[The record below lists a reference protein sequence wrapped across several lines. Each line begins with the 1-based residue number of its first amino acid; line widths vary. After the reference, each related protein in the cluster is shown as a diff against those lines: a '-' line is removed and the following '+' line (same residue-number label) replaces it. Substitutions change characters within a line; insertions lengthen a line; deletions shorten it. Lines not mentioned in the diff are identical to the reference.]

1 MEPTLH
7 PVPTNDAE
15 GKSGAQASR
24 PQGSRA
30 RRGRPWPKG
39 ARLPS
44 APAAVQTFVSGEA
57 AKGPA
62 HDAVYHQ
69 LRHMILLGEIPPSA
83 WLRQEELTQMF
94 GVSRTPIREALRT
107 LSREGL
113 VVMVSN
119 QGARVSPLSM
129 EAFEELYAL
138 RVGIEGLA
146 ARLAI
151 GMLALADVEKLRQQ
165 FAEIEVL
172 AVTAE
177 LAVYLRKEWLFRLS
191 LYQVT
196 RRKSLLMQVEALR
209 EHAERYLRLAYTV
222 EGRVEES
229 LEFHR
234 QLLRA
239 CEQGD
244 AALGERIVQDALRW
258 TVARAGPIIAAS
270 IAQGTAGADSGS

>member
-1 MEPTLH
+1 MEPTGH
-7 PVPTNDAE
+7 PVPTSDAE
-15 GKSGAQASR
+15 GKSGAQTR
-24 PQGSRA
+24 PAQGRHT
-30 RRGRPWPKG
+30 RRGRPWPRG

-83 WLRQEELTQMF
+83 WLRQGELTQIF
-94 GVSRTPIREALRT
+94 GVSRTPVREALRT

-151 GMLALADVEKLRQQ
+151 GMLGPADLEQLRRQ
-165 FAEIEVL
+165 FAELETL
-172 AVTAE
+172 AGTAE
-177 LAVYLRKEWLFRLS
+177 LKVYLRKEWLFRLS

-196 RRKSLLMQVEALR
+196 KRKSLLMQVEALR

-239 CEQGD
+239 CERGD

-258 TVARAGPIIAAS
+258 TVTRAGPIIAAS
-270 IAQGTAGADSGS
+270 IAQSAESANSTS

>member
-1 MEPTLH
+1 MDPAVGQLPSNDGEPNRSAQT
-7 PVPTNDAE
+7 
-15 GKSGAQASR
+15 GKAQGGR
-24 PQGSRA
+24 G

-39 ARLPS
+39 ASLRAVPQT
-44 APAAVQTFVSGEA
+44 VQTFVGGGA

-62 HDAVYHQ
+62 HDAVYHR
-69 LRHMILLGEIPPSA
+69 LRHMILLGEIPPLA
-83 WLRQEELTQMF
+83 WLRQEELTRMF

-113 VVMVSN
+113 IVMVSN

-138 RVGIEGLA
+138 RGGIEGLA

-151 GMLALADVEKLRQQ
+151 GMLAPADVERLRQQ
-165 FAEIEVL
+165 FAELETL

-229 LEFHR
+229 LAFHR
-234 QLLRA
+234 QLLHA
-239 CEQGD
+239 CERGD

-270 IAQGTAGADSGS
+270 IADDSEVAQ

>member
-1 MEPTLH
+1 MEPSF
-7 PVPTNDAE
+7 PAPTTDAD
-15 GKSGAQASR
+15 GKSSAETSSSQKRHG
-24 PQGSRA
+24 

-39 ARLPS
+39 ACLRS
-44 APAAVQTFVSGEA
+44 VPAAVQTFVRGEV

-62 HDAVYHQ
+62 HDAIYHQ

-94 GVSRTPIREALRT
+94 GVSRTPVREALRT

-151 GMLALADVEKLRQQ
+151 GMLAPTDVEKLRHQ
-165 FAEIEVL
+165 FAELETL
-172 AVTAE
+172 AGTAE

-196 RRKSLLMQVEALR
+196 KRKSLLMQVEALR

-244 AALGERIVQDALRW
+244 AMLGERIVQDALRW

-270 IAQGTAGADSGS
+270 ITQGPEGTDSTS